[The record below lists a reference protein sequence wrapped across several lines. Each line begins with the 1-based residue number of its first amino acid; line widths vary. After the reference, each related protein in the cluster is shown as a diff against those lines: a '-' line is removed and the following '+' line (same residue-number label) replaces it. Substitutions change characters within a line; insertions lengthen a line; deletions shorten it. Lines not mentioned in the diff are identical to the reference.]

1 MGKKYKS
8 VDPGFA
14 IIVKNSKD
22 VDPGFAIK
30 VKGNYRDVDPG
41 FYKTLPKRKSKPVRM
56 PSPVIKKMSGK

>member
-14 IIVKNSKD
+14 IIVKNSK
-22 VDPGFAIK
+22 
-30 VKGNYRDVDPG
+30 DVDPG

>member
-8 VDPGFA
+8 
-14 IIVKNSKD
+14 

-41 FYKTLPKRKSKPVRM
+41 FYKTLPKRNSKPVRM